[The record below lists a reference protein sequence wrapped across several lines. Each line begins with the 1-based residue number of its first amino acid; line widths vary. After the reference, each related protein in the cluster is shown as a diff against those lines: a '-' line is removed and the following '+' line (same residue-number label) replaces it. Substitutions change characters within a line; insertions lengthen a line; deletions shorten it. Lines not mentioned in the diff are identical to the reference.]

1 MKMRSGLEADNATL
15 IRLQAILKWSTMILY
30 NRMMQHENQNVK
42 SEITVRQRLKQLLQ
56 SPPSFLWKSSLS
68 TQQLIRV
75 DSDPVVSSTDHVRQW
90 NMHIPTHPDIPRRTV
105 MSEPSSWGSSS
116 EWEDTE
122 GWCCVSGTRNRNYP
136 SPDSHQ
142 SGGGSKGSFT
152 IFDNEASMIFEYFWA
167 MPKMTTHRIP
177 MFIFS
182 ILVRVSSAAESYK
195 CYKDHE

>member
-1 MKMRSGLEADNATL
+1 
-15 IRLQAILKWSTMILY
+15 
-30 NRMMQHENQNVK
+30 
-42 SEITVRQRLKQLLQ
+42 
-56 SPPSFLWKSSLS
+56 
-68 TQQLIRV
+68 
-75 DSDPVVSSTDHVRQW
+75 
-90 NMHIPTHPDIPRRTV
+90 

-122 GWCCVSGTRNRNYP
+122 GWCCGSGTRNRNYP

-182 ILVRVSSAAESYK
+182 ILVRVSSAAERYK
-195 CYKDHE
+195 CYKDQALSKSKFSGEKSNIIRRLWHECFTTNTYLKESKQPIDSCWGHGGWKSFRCGTAPLWGWQEQTIKNVENRNIQGT

>member
-1 MKMRSGLEADNATL
+1 
-15 IRLQAILKWSTMILY
+15 
-30 NRMMQHENQNVK
+30 MQHENQNVK
-42 SEITVRQRLKQLLQ
+42 GEITVRRRLKELLQ

-122 GWCCVSGTRNRNYP
+122 GWCCGSGTRNRNYP

-152 IFDNEASMIFEYFWA
+152 IFDNEASMIFEPCQRWQLTEFRCLYSASWCVWA
-167 MPKMTTHRIP
+167 
-177 MFIFS
+177 
-182 ILVRVSSAAESYK
+182 LQLSATNATRTKRYQK
-195 CYKDHE
+195 VNFQGRNQI

>member
-1 MKMRSGLEADNATL
+1 
-15 IRLQAILKWSTMILY
+15 
-30 NRMMQHENQNVK
+30 MMQHENQNVK
-42 SEITVRQRLKQLLQ
+42 GEITVRRRLKELLQ

-122 GWCCVSGTRNRNYP
+122 GWCCGSGTRNRNYH

-142 SGGGSKGSFT
+142 SGGGSKRSFT
-152 IFDNEASMIFEYFWA
+152 IFDNEASMIFEPCQDDNSQNSDVYIQHLGVCELCSWA
-167 MPKMTTHRIP
+167 LQMLQGP
-177 MFIFS
+177 
-182 ILVRVSSAAESYK
+182 SAIK
-195 CYKDHE
+195 K